1 MHFDSRDDTA
11 RSVKS
16 ADTLKGRKRERERER
31 ERERKREEGLPT
43 SGPRLNSRVQENL
56 ERVITTSWRKALVL
70 LAPPFILIQ

>member
-31 ERERKREEGLPT
+31 ERKREKRDF
-43 SGPRLNSRVQENL
+43 PRLGR
-56 ERVITTSWRKALVL
+56 A
-70 LAPPFILIQ
+70 